1 MDLSQ
6 VPRGPIGSIDDPLA
20 DPYEDPSYNFEIKT
34 PDYQKK
40 ESADSSGRVRGLYSY
55 LDDIGERHT
64 VRYAAGSETGYE
76 VLNTVPDSV
85 ANVRY
90 NAPLYKGSRQAR
102 GHSAVER
109 GPNGQYKFISSS
121 SDQRRS
127 ETSGPDGIV
136 RGSYSYLDDKG
147 MQRTVQYIA
156 GAGIGYRIVK
166 NTVGPLTH
174 TLPRPAIP
182 DFGLDWTDTSNDL
195 PESVPSSK
203 PSYPGTKKD
212 SYDYDD
218 NTNGNSRSGSSFG
231 GSGNDNNDGGDEDT
245 TKPSSSSDHSNPENN
260 KKNDKPPVK
269 GNRDPEHRFDQGRGS
284 SRDKPHT
291 RYPTHN
297 RGNTFFVPSKRNSN
311 EDFGNKIP
319 DVTYDRKKLNDARN
333 SDWNK
338 EAQDSTLLTNVG
350 DYYVGLPPGAIVRAH
365 VQNIDLLPLGN
376 RAPSP
381 SDALRKDSEDD

>member
-34 PDYQKK
+34 PEYQKK
-40 ESADSSGRVRGLYSY
+40 ENADSTGRVRGLYSY

-64 VRYAAGSETGYE
+64 VRYAAGQETGFE
-76 VLNTVPDSV
+76 VLNTIPDSV

-90 NAPLYKGSRQAR
+90 NEPLYKGSRQAR

-109 GPNGQYKFISSS
+109 GPNGQYKFISAS

-195 PESVPSSK
+195 PESVPSPK
-203 PSYPGTKKD
+203 PSYPGAKN
-212 SYDYDD
+212 DYDD
-218 NTNGNSRSGSSFG
+218 NGNDNSRSGSSFG
-231 GSGNDNNDGGDEDT
+231 SDDGDDNGDEDT
-245 TKPSSSSDHSNPENN
+245 TYRSSSDKSNSDNNN
-260 KKNDKPPVK
+260 KQNDKPPIK
-269 GNRDPEHRFDQGRGS
+269 GYRAPEDRFNQGRGS
-284 SRDKPHT
+284 TRDKPHT
-291 RYPTHN
+291 RYPTRN
-297 RGNTFFVPSKRNSN
+297 RDNTFFVPSKRSSD
-311 EDFGNKIP
+311 EDYGNKI
-319 DVTYDRKKLNDARN
+319 DVRN
-333 SDWNK
+333 DWNK
-338 EAQDSTLLTNVG
+338 KAEDSTLLKNVG
-350 DYYVGLPPGAIVRAH
+350 DYYVGLPPGGVVRAH

-381 SDALRKDSEDD
+381 SDALRKDTEQD

>member
-20 DPYEDPSYNFEIKT
+20 DPYEDPSYSFEIKT
-34 PDYQKK
+34 PEYQKK
-40 ESADSSGRVRGLYSY
+40 ENADSSGRVRGLYSY

-64 VRYAAGSETGYE
+64 VRYAAGQETGFE
-76 VLNTVPDSV
+76 VLNTIPDSV

-109 GPNGQYKFISSS
+109 GPNGQYKFISSG

-127 ETSGPDGIV
+127 ETNGPDGIV

-166 NTVGPLTH
+166 NTVGPLSH
-174 TLPRPAIP
+174 TLPRPALP

-195 PESVPSSK
+195 PESVASPK
-203 PSYPGTKKD
+203 PSYPGSNTN
-212 SYDYDD
+212 DYDE
-218 NTNGNSRSGSSFG
+218 NTNNNSRSGNSYG
-231 GSGNDNNDGGDEDT
+231 DDDNEDDDEDT
-245 TKPSSSSDHSNPENN
+245 TTHRSSSDHSNPQNN
-260 KKNDKPPVK
+260 NDKKNDKPQIK
-269 GNRDPEHRFDQGRGS
+269 GNREPEHRFNQGRGS
-284 SRDKPHT
+284 TRDKPHT
-291 RYPTHN
+291 RYPTRN
-297 RGNTFFVPSKRNSN
+297 RDNTFFVPSKRNSD
-311 EDFGNKIP
+311 EDYGSKIDVRNNWNNK
-319 DVTYDRKKLNDARN
+319 A
-333 SDWNK
+333 
-338 EAQDSTLLTNVG
+338 EDSTVLKNVG
-350 DYYVGLPPGAIVRAH
+350 DYYVGLAPGAIVRAH

-381 SDALRKDSEDD
+381 SDALRKDSENV

>member
-34 PDYQKK
+34 PEYQKK
-40 ESADSSGRVRGLYSY
+40 ENADSTGRVRGLYSY

-64 VRYAAGSETGYE
+64 VRYAAGQETGFE
-76 VLNTVPDSV
+76 VLNTIPDSV

-109 GPNGQYKFISSS
+109 GPNGQYKFISAS

-166 NTVGPLTH
+166 NTVGPLSH
-174 TLPRPAIP
+174 TLPRPAFP

-195 PESVPSSK
+195 PESVPSST
-203 PSYPGTKKD
+203 PSYPGGKN
-212 SYDYDD
+212 DYDD
-218 NTNGNSRSGSSFG
+218 NGNDNSRSGSSFG
-231 GSGNDNNDGGDEDT
+231 SDDDDDKNQEDT
-245 TKPSSSSDHSNPENN
+245 THRSSSDNSNSGNN
-260 KKNDKPPVK
+260 NNQNDKPPIK
-269 GNRDPEHRFDQGRGS
+269 GNRDPDRFNQGRGS
-284 SRDKPHT
+284 TRDKPHT
-291 RYPTHN
+291 RFPTRN
-297 RGNTFFVPSKRNSN
+297 RDNTFFVPSKRSSD
-311 EDFGNKIP
+311 EDYGNKI
-319 DVTYDRKKLNDARN
+319 DVRN
-333 SDWNK
+333 DWNRK
-338 EAQDSTLLTNVG
+338 AEDSTLLKNVG
-350 DYYVGLPPGAIVRAH
+350 DYYVGLPPGGIVRAH

-381 SDALRKDSEDD
+381 SDALRKDTEQD

>member
-34 PDYQKK
+34 PEYQKK

-64 VRYAAGSETGYE
+64 VRYAAGQETGFE

-109 GPNGQYKFISSS
+109 GPNGQYKFISSG

-166 NTVGPLTH
+166 NTVGPLSH
-174 TLPRPAIP
+174 TLPRPALP
-182 DFGLDWTDTSNDL
+182 DFGIDWTDTSNDL
-195 PESVPSSK
+195 PESVASPK
-203 PSYPGTKKD
+203 PSYPGTSKD
-212 SYDYDD
+212 TNDYDD
-218 NTNGNSRSGSSFG
+218 HTNTNSRSGNSYG
-231 GSGNDNNDGGDEDT
+231 DEDNEDDDEDT
-245 TKPSSSSDHSNPENN
+245 TTHRSSSDHSISENNN

-269 GNRDPEHRFDQGRGS
+269 GNRDPERFNQGRGS
-284 SRDKPHT
+284 SKDKPHT
-291 RYPTHN
+291 RYPT
-297 RGNTFFVPSKRNSN
+297 RSRDNTFFVPSKRNSD
-311 EDFGNKIP
+311 EDYGNKI
-319 DVTYDRKKLNDARN
+319 DAKN
-333 SDWNK
+333 DWNK
-338 EAQDSTLLTNVG
+338 KAHQDSTLISNVG
-350 DYYVGLPPGAIVRAH
+350 DYYVGLPPGGIVRAH

-381 SDALRKDSEDD
+381 SDALRKDTEDD

>member
-34 PDYQKK
+34 PEYQKK

-64 VRYAAGSETGYE
+64 VRYAAGQETGFE

-109 GPNGQYKFISSS
+109 GPNGQYKFISSG

-166 NTVGPLTH
+166 NTVGPLSH
-174 TLPRPAIP
+174 TLPRPALP
-182 DFGLDWTDTSNDL
+182 DFGSDWKDTSNDL
-195 PESVPSSK
+195 PESISPK
-203 PSYPGTKKD
+203 PSYPRKNKD
-212 SYDYDD
+212 TNDYDE
-218 NTNGNSRSGSSFG
+218 NTNNNSRSGNSYG
-231 GSGNDNNDGGDEDT
+231 DDDKEEDDEDST
-245 TKPSSSSDHSNPENN
+245 THRSSSDHSNPENN
-260 KKNDKPPVK
+260 NKKNDEPPIN
-269 GNRDPEHRFDQGRGS
+269 GNREPEHRFNQGRGS

-291 RYPTHN
+291 RYPT
-297 RGNTFFVPSKRNSN
+297 RSRDNTFFVPSKRNSD
-311 EDFGNKIP
+311 EDYGNKI
-319 DVTYDRKKLNDARN
+319 DGRN
-333 SDWNK
+333 NWNK
-338 EAQDSTLLTNVG
+338 KAQDSTVISNVG

-381 SDALRKDSEDD
+381 SDALRKDSEED